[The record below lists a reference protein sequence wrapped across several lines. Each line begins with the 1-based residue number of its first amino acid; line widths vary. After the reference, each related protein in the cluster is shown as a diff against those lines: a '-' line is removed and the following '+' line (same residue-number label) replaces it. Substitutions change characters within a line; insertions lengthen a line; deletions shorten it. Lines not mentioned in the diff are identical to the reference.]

1 MRIQLALNVR
11 DIDEAVDYYGRL
23 FGALPHK
30 RRPGYAN
37 FALDE
42 PPLKLVLFENPDAP
56 ERINHLGVE
65 VFDAAHVREAGARLE
80 TAGILTE
87 SEEQAVCCHA
97 EQTKVW
103 SDEPQGLRWEWY
115 VITDDAP
122 VGGAVPACCDGQAIE
137 TAALTAAAPAQAET
151 WACCGGSARAS
162 APVCRDV

>member
-1 MRIQLALNVR
+1 MRLQLALNVR
-11 DIDEAVDYYGRL
+11 DIDEAVDYYGKL
-23 FGALPHK
+23 FNATPHK

-42 PPLKLVLFENPDAP
+42 PPLKLVLFENPHAP

-65 VFDAAHVREAGARLE
+65 VFDAAQVTEAGARLD
-80 TAGILTE
+80 AADILTE
-87 SEEQAVCCHA
+87 IEEQTVCCHA

-122 VGGAVPACCDGQAIE
+122 VVAEAQACCDGP
-137 TAALTAAAPAQAET
+137 AAEAAVLAAGAPNQGSSGT
-151 WACCGGSARAS
+151 CCAG
-162 APVCRDV
+162 

>member
-80 TAGILTE
+80 AANILAET
-87 SEEQAVCCHA
+87 EEQAVCCHA

-115 VITDDAP
+115 MITDDAP
-122 VGGAVPACCDGQAIE
+122 AGAAAPECCDGQATE

-151 WACCGGSARAS
+151 GACCAGSAEVS
-162 APVCRDV
+162 APVCCDL